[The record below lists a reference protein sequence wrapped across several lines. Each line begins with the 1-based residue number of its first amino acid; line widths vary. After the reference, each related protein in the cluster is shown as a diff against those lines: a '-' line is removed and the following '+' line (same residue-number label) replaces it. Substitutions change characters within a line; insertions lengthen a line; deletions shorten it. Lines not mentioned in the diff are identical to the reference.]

1 MAHHRVGDWPA
12 AALALERAQELGFLD
27 GAGHFCL
34 AMAYWRIGNRD
45 EALRWYRT
53 GVAWMGDHS
62 DDRVA
67 RPFYDEAA
75 ALMKPAVPSPNQSK
89 RRQ

>member
-27 GAGHFCL
+27 GAGQFCQ
-34 AMAYWRIGNRD
+34 AVARWRLGDRD
-45 EALRWYRT
+45 GALRWYHK

-75 ALMKPAVPSPNQSK
+75 ALVKPAVPSENQSK